1 VNNELVSFLLP
12 RFEPLQMFFFL
23 FITGATLLTGLMVA
37 LRANEHHWEKKWQG
51 GKLGASGLRADH
63 GSIHDLSEAVS
74 TTAEKIAGIMP
85 GMLLVV
91 GLLGTFLGL
100 GMALDHASTILQ
112 KSGNASVGAMGGL
125 HFTEGMGL
133 APGL

>member
-37 LRANEHHWEKKWQG
+37 LRANAHHWEKKWQG
-51 GKLGASGLRADH
+51 GKLGTSGLRADH

-85 GMLLVV
+85 GMR
-91 GLLGTFLGL
+91 
-100 GMALDHASTILQ
+100 
-112 KSGNASVGAMGGL
+112 
-125 HFTEGMGL
+125 
-133 APGL
+133 